1 MNEAKLKIVIEMIVP
16 AKELQEAVFAENIEQ
31 TAIIIKSMILQSVNE
46 QVQDLGAEDIK
57 VTVTP
62 IEE

>member
-1 MNEAKLKIVIEMIVP
+1 MNEAKLKIVIEMTVP

-31 TAIIIKSMILQSVNE
+31 TAIILKSMILQGVNE